1 MKLKVNLVSG
11 NRYYRAGEEIPDGE
25 VPVHAAK
32 WAVDPDPDPQPIA
45 PQRAPPSRLQR
56 EIRARKPSKR

>member
-1 MKLKVNLVSG
+1 MNLVSG
-11 NRYYRAGEEIPDGE
+11 NRYYRAGEEVPDCE

-32 WAVDPDPDPQPIA
+32 WTVDSDPQPIA
-45 PQRAPPSRLQR
+45 PQRPPPSRLQR